1 MYEGKKILNEIEER
15 NNKWHDYKILR
26 SAQRIVEDL
35 KIETLFGD
43 SKENFLYATLSEG
56 LAILVRQMN
65 EEARRNQE

>member
-1 MYEGKKILNEIEER
+1 MFEGKKIIDKIEEK
-15 NNKWHDYKILR
+15 NKRLHDYKILR

-35 KIETLFGD
+35 KISTLFGD

-65 EEARRNQE
+65 QERRNEQ